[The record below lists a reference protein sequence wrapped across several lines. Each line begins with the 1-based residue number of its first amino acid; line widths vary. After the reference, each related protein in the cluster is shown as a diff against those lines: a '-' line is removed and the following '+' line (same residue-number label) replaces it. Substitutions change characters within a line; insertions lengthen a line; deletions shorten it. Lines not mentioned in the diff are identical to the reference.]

1 LAGPRSSPAPDRA
14 LPRSGPPPWYW
25 SYALFGASA
34 AGLSPIL
41 LPVLLAAGDGAGQV
55 GLVMAALNVGVLSAP
70 LWGTIADRYRA
81 HRPLFFLGMF
91 LVTLSLAGFTFRGHL
106 GYRLVLALIQGL
118 GIGGVNTMASLFVV
132 EFEPK
137 QEWTRLISRLQTL
150 NGLGQAGGTLL
161 AGVFSRRGTYAVGLW
176 VAALLLIPALWVGRR
191 GLPAATE
198 RRLAPRSAREAIGS
212 LARMAERLSGAVF
225 YAFQRPSLGYLLNL
239 ASMMATPFGR
249 FLSSWLLFNIGS
261 SAFFTFYPLL
271 MVHAYGI
278 PLWAASVLLA
288 ALTAARLPLF
298 GPSGSLCRRYGSRA
312 VFRVFLVIRGL
323 SFLGLFILVYFRG
336 ALAAAVTI
344 ILLSVMTVAW
354 PLVSVSATYLSA
366 ELAVSSEGEAM
377 GLFNAASAAASL
389 AGALVGGGL
398 AAVLGYGSI
407 AALAAACCAGAL
419 ALARWQASGPA
430 QPSL

>member
-1 LAGPRSSPAPDRA
+1 
-14 LPRSGPPPWYW
+14 
-25 SYALFGASA
+25 
-34 AGLSPIL
+34 
-41 LPVLLAAGDGAGQV
+41 
-55 GLVMAALNVGVLSAP
+55 
-70 LWGTIADRYRA
+70 
-81 HRPLFFLGMF
+81 
-91 LVTLSLAGFTFRGHL
+91 
-106 GYRLVLALIQGL
+106 
-118 GIGGVNTMASLFVV
+118 
-132 EFEPK
+132 
-137 QEWTRLISRLQTL
+137 
-150 NGLGQAGGTLL
+150 
-161 AGVFSRRGTYAVGLW
+161 
-176 VAALLLIPALWVGRR
+176 
-191 GLPAATE
+191 
-198 RRLAPRSAREAIGS
+198 
-212 LARMAERLSGAVF
+212 LSGAVF

-298 GPSGSLCRRYGSRA
+298 APSATLCRRHGSRA
-312 VFRVFLVIRGL
+312 VFRAFLLIRGL
-323 SFLGLFILVYFRG
+323 CFLGLFILVYFRG
-336 ALAAAVTI
+336 AAAAAVTI

-398 AAVLGYGSI
+398 AALLGYGSI
-407 AALAAACCAGAL
+407 TALAAACCAGAL
-419 ALARWQASGPA
+419 ALARWPTAGPA

>member
-1 LAGPRSSPAPDRA
+1 
-14 LPRSGPPPWYW
+14 
-25 SYALFGASA
+25 
-34 AGLSPIL
+34 
-41 LPVLLAAGDGAGQV
+41 VLVAAGDGAGQV
-55 GLVMAALNVGVLSAP
+55 GLVMAALNVGVLSSP
-70 LWGTIADRYRA
+70 LWGTLADRYRG
-81 HRPLFFLGMF
+81 HRPLFFLGMI

-118 GIGGVNTMASLFVV
+118 GIGSVNTMASLFVV

-176 VAALLLIPALWVGRR
+176 VAALLLIPALWSGSR

-198 RRLAPRSAREAIGS
+198 RRLVPRSARETIGS
-212 LARMAERLSGAVF
+212 LARMAERLSGAIF
-225 YAFQRPSLGYLLNL
+225 GAIQRPSLGYLFNL
-239 ASMMATPFGR
+239 ASVTATPFGR

-271 MVHAYGI
+271 MVHSYGI
-278 PLWAASVLLA
+278 PLWAASLLLA
-288 ALTAARLPLF
+288 ALTAVRLPLF
-298 GPSGSLCRRYGSRA
+298 GPSGTLCRRYGSLA
-312 VFRVFLVIRGL
+312 VFQVFLVIRGL

-336 ALAAAVTI
+336 AAAAVATI

-354 PLVSVSATYLSA
+354 PLVSVSATELSA
-366 ELAVSSEGEAM
+366 ELAVNSEGEAM

-419 ALARWQASGPA
+419 ALARWKTSGPA
-430 QPSL
+430 QCLPPPRPGS